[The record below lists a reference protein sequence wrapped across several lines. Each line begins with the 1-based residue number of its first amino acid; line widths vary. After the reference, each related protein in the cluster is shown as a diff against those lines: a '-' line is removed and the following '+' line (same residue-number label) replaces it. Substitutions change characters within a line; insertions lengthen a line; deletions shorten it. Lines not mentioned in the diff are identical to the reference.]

1 MSLFVATP
9 NNKIGHNYCNSH
21 DIISSLICIIND
33 YMYVQINSC
42 DLGTE
47 GIPRYS
53 WNTAKV
59 GIKHQSINGTRST
72 HVGMVWINRM
82 ALWVYSSYE

>member
-1 MSLFVATP
+1 
-9 NNKIGHNYCNSH
+9 
-21 DIISSLICIIND
+21 
-33 YMYVQINSC
+33 MYVVY

-82 ALWVYSSYE
+82 VLWVVWFYLLTNHKYMSVINIIGVKYHH